1 MFNYETP
8 AMNKLVAS
16 DTTNYYTPNENQ
28 VGQGITLN
36 SDLVSNVA
44 NSLWYKTSASIKYLQ
59 EFGGQLWMPEKQYQV
74 GSIVWVNCVVNG
86 NNTLIPLKCTANST
100 GKTYCI
106 ENPILDT
113 LTKQDSGYCFFNG
126 NRINTTYWNSVLI
139 DTNVEQKLSVRAKAG
154 TSTNNS
160 DFTFI
165 KLIDFNQIN
174 GWAEGDFVLKLANGP
189 DRMMA
194 TVHVHSYG
202 NTGIELIIKDVMYA
216 VDYTDPN
223 VVLKIDSFGSNFKD
237 VGYLGCVLSI
247 DADKCLY
254 LNFQK
259 SGTLSNTLDISL
271 ELSSGNI
278 PLSLFETTKSNQW
291 YGNRANVIVPFIQG
305 ASNRFTGC
313 GTIFYSFYPM
323 DQEWVYKGG
332 LLKICNENS
341 SPNTFLYPSISKV
354 SYSSTIPDIN
364 DKYLVVDE
372 HASTSNGYYIEAG
385 LPRIYGQMRYFYNPN
400 ERRNHFIMSD
410 RACIPEGTPAGN
422 TQPYKPDLPGINN
435 PTYAKGYEGCLG
447 VTAWTSDGLYKIFE
461 GVNYPTASGQFIIPS
476 LTRPSQPFAMPVLEF
491 DASKSNA
498 IYGKSGTVRPNS
510 RLVYAYLKVW

>member
-139 DTNVEQKLSVRAKAG
+139 DTNVEQRLSVRAKSG

-174 GWAEGDFVLKLANGP
+174 GWAEGDFVLKLSNGP

-216 VDYTDPN
+216 VDYTDSN
-223 VVLKIDSFGSNFKD
+223 VVLKIDGEHSNFKD

-278 PLSLFETTKSNQW
+278 PLTLFETTKSSQW

-364 DKYLVVDE
+364 DKYLVVNE
-372 HASTSNGYYIEAG
+372 HASTSNGYYLQPE
-385 LPRIYGQMRYFYNPN
+385 LPNVMGEIRYFYNPN

-410 RACIPEGTPAGN
+410 RACILGDESYPNPYQSFYPGTP
-422 TQPYKPDLPGINN
+422 LPPSAQGYDGCLSVGAATMWCDHKI
-435 PTYAKGYEGCLG
+435 YEGL
-447 VTAWTSDGLYKIFE
+447 TF
-461 GVNYPTASGQFIIPS
+461 PTASGQFIIPK
-476 LTRPSQPFAMPVLEF
+476 LTQVKQTFTMPTIKF
-491 DASKSNA
+491 DASRGNS
-498 IYGKSGTVRPNS
+498 IYGRSNTVRPKS